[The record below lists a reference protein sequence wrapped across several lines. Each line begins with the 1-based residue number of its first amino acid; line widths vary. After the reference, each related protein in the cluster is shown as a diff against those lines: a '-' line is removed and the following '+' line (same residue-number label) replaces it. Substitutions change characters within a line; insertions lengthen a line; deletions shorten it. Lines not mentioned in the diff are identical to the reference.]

1 MVDEETTGER
11 ALRYL
16 GLNAPDAD
24 QPFGSAL
31 IASIIGGL
39 VVGGLFLWLRGP
51 EVASFVFVL
60 AIAQGIYREIA
71 RSRKA
76 RAAKAA
82 RDRGVRSKKKKR

>member
-1 MVDEETTGER
+1 MGDEETTGDR

-16 GLNAPDAD
+16 GLDTPDTD

-31 IASIIGGL
+31 FASIIGGL

-60 AIAQGIYREIA
+60 AISQGVYREIA
-71 RSRKA
+71 RARKA
-76 RAAKAA
+76 KAEEAA
-82 RDRGVRSKKKKR
+82 RARGVRKKKKR